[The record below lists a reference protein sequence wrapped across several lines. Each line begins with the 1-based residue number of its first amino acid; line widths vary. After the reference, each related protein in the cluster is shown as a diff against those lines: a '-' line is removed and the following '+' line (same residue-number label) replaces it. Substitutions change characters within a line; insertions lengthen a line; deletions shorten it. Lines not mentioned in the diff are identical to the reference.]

1 MAPDSGRYHTI
12 TEQHYPTEQQKEH
25 ADADRMLIQP
35 NAYDGVTACLQCC
48 GDKQEAQ
55 NGDFL
60 HGYGPLNDQA
70 ALDTARHSIGRAVL

>member
-1 MAPDSGRYHTI
+1 
-12 TEQHYPTEQQKEH
+12 
-25 ADADRMLIQP
+25 MLIQP

-60 HGYGPLNDQA
+60 HGYDPLNDHA